1 MWQKIR
7 FQCPDRDKYGT
18 NIKKSRQVYK
28 CQRSLLSSLRGDSVT
43 HGMGRC
49 RGRMF
54 TLLSASLTFV
64 LPVVETTAD
73 FFDGIVRIHA
83 VAGRMSHGL

>member
-1 MWQKIR
+1 M
-7 FQCPDRDKYGT
+7 
-18 NIKKSRQVYK
+18 
-28 CQRSLLSSLRGDSVT
+28 

-54 TLLSASLTFV
+54 TLVSASLTFV